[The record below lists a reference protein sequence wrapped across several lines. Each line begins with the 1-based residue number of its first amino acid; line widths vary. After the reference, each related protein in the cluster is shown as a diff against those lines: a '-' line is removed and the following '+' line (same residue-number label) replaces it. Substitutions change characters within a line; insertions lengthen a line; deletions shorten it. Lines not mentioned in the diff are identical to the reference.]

1 MKTKSVIQATLL
13 VALLVVVSAESSLAF
28 RLLGV
33 NQSPIAGAEL
43 RPDVWDRFRHYDL
56 REFPNNC
63 KVPFTVNPA
72 NDDGVAQAAVL
83 GAADASFE
91 SWTDVEPALINLTR
105 QPGTS
110 ALSIMAMDNVS
121 LVYWADGD
129 QDDVQLIPVGQ
140 GAPDWPCVLLTGGGT
155 LPGGDDV
162 EEVGWITTGPNGICE
177 TPADP
182 PDIQIIPVGQ
192 GEPNQPCVGPGPNSV
207 LETDLAGDDTYSADY
222 NTILTGPNGICNT
235 AANSGSIAYV
245 ALTAVY
251 HDISSG
257 RIFESDIHMNDG
269 VTWNVGTENP
279 PLFDIQVTLTHEAGH
294 FIGLHHSEVDT
305 ATMHGTFPD
314 SGLSF
319 RSLEED
325 DRQACN
331 FLYTPDIGDA
341 PDPDCGGFNLYPS
354 LVHDPGAGRVLNGVQ
369 LDSWALG
376 AEHIFGT
383 KGHSDPDNS
392 YLYEW
397 LGDDVSGECES
408 NQINADP
415 RDDGVSITV
424 DPINM
429 IMQFEVAVSTGI
441 DDAGNFHDYSDHHL
455 YLNIW
460 VDWNCDCDWDEANE
474 HVVGPGEIVDPPAP
488 GVTQVYTYVVG
499 MPYCGCDSLWVR
511 VRLDWGEDC
520 WVVENIDGTLLFQYG
535 AAQFGEVEDYVVLC
549 PGWRWKFPYDDYA
562 PSGMPDFSQLQDD
575 WMNQFTSQQTFCGP
589 VAIANCFWW
598 FDSKYNQPP
607 GMPGDAEDMFPLVRD
622 YLDDLSPYTD
632 IQDDH
637 DMWNVD
643 HYMTPWPPQGPPPL
657 TSQPFVPGPQ
667 VAGGGLPPWGELME
681 RLAWYLDTDGIR
693 TGDPIVGT
701 NVMTMQEGI
710 EMWLSSET
718 FEDGTDLTDSLCV
731 VTTKMP
737 TFAYVESLVEK
748 CEDVILLLGFWYDQ
762 GAGEQ
767 EFIRGDVDENGMV
780 EIADVSACAT
790 GGPFSCNDAADV
802 NDDGIVSLVDCIY
815 LNDYIMGSGPEPPD
829 PFPDCGVDPTLDE
842 FGCAHFPP
850 CPGGGPGAWVR
861 VGGHYVTVAGVN
873 SDGFQIAFSDPFVDW
888 AEFGYPG
895 RVGSGHYIEHGY
907 PHSATTVHND
917 AGNVSHDIYNV
928 MDPSPSPGGLW
939 SLEDYSASIDPYMW
953 MEPFYQQSV
962 PDEFQDLTASWNQVS
977 PVYTE
982 VEYCVHISPW
992 HYRGDVN
999 NDGIVNVGD
1008 VVYLISY
1015 LYKGGPPPVPMS
1027 MGDVNCDGIVNL
1039 GDVVFLIGYLYRG
1052 GPVPRC
1058 CDP

>member
-1 MKTKSVIQATLL
+1 MRKMIVCFLFL
-13 VALLVVVSAESSLAF
+13 ALLLASCPLASAF
-28 RLLGV
+28 RLIRYDPNETSGFRTEPHWWPIHDTLGQEWH
-33 NQSPIAGAEL
+33 NFAH
-43 RPDVWDRFRHYDL
+43 WDL
-56 REFPNNC
+56 REFPQCRIPWSAHDGTGDLPGLTEFDEVNSGFNSWEAVAPAVIGFRREAAAGAQPPLNLDNN
-63 KVPFTVNPA
+63 NMIGWGAGLPA
-72 NDDGVAQAAVL
+72 NVL
-83 GAADASFE
+83 GITAIWRVMSSGQILE
-91 SWTDVEPALINLTR
+91 SDVLFNDVDWWWKIGPHNIANDT
-105 QPGTS
+105 
-110 ALSIMAMDNVS
+110 A
-121 LVYWADGD
+121 
-129 QDDVQLIPVGQ
+129 DVQ
-140 GAPDWPCVLLTGGGT
+140 
-155 LPGGDDV
+155 
-162 EEVGWITTGPNGICE
+162 
-177 TPADP
+177 
-182 PDIQIIPVGQ
+182 
-192 GEPNQPCVGPGPNSV
+192 
-207 LETDLAGDDTYSADY
+207 
-222 NTILTGPNGICNT
+222 
-235 AANSGSIAYV
+235 SIAV
-245 ALTAVY
+245 HEIGHV
-251 HDISSG
+251 I
-257 RIFESDIHMNDG
+257 G
-269 VTWNVGTENP
+269 V
-279 PLFDIQVTLTHEAGH
+279 
-294 FIGLHHSEVDT
+294 HHSEINGAAAVCP
-305 ATMHGTFPD
+305 TMWWAVNPFDGTIHQ
-314 SGLSF
+314 
-319 RSLEED
+319 RSLEQD
-325 DRQACN
+325 DRRACN

-354 LVHDPGAGRVLNGVQ
+354 LVHRPGAGRTLNGVQ

-383 KGHSDPDNS
+383 KGQSDPDDD

-408 NQINADP
+408 NQTNADP

-429 IMQFEVAVSTGI
+429 IMQFEVTVSTGI

-460 VDWNCDCDWDEANE
+460 VDWNCDCDWDAPNE

-562 PSGMPDFSQLQDD
+562 PSGMPDFSQLQDN
-575 WMNQFTSQQTFCGP
+575 WMNPSTGQMTFCGP
-589 VAIANCFWW
+589 VAIANCWWW
-598 FDSKYNQPP
+598 FDSKYNEPV
-607 GMPGDAEDMFPLVRD
+607 GVPGDGVDMFPLVRD
-622 YLDDLSPYTD
+622 YMDDLTSFLGL
-632 IQDDH
+632 DDH

-643 HYMTPWPPQGPPPL
+643 HSMTPWPPQGPPPA
-657 TSQPFVPGPQ
+657 TSQPFVTGEQ
-667 VAGGGLPPWGELME
+667 VPGGGLPPWGELVE
-681 RLAWYLDTDGIR
+681 RLAWHLDTDGIR

-701 NVMTMQEGI
+701 NVMAMQEGI
-710 EMWLSSET
+710 DMWLSSET
-718 FEDGTDLTDSLCV
+718 FEDGSDLTDSLCV

-737 TFAYVESLVEK
+737 SFAYVESLVEK

-767 EFIRGDVDENGMV
+767 EFIRGDVDENGIV

-802 NDDGIVSLVDCIY
+802 NDDGVLSLVDCIY
-815 LNDYIMGSGPEPPD
+815 LNDYIMGSGLEPPP
-829 PFPDCGVDPTLDE
+829 PFPDCGTDPTLDE
-842 FGCAHFPP
+842 LGCAHFPP

-917 AGNVSHDIYNV
+917 AGNVSHDIYTV
-928 MDPSPSPGGLW
+928 TDPSPSPGGLW
-939 SLEDYSASIDPYMW
+939 SLEDYSASTDPYMW
-953 MEPFYQQSV
+953 MEPFYQQNV
-962 PDEFQDLTASWNQVS
+962 PEEFQDLTAPWNQVS

-999 NDGIVNVGD
+999 GDGIVNVGD

-1015 LYKGGPPPVPMS
+1015 LYRAGPPPVPMS